1 MLVLRVI
8 PTYQFH
14 NQAPYDLRVGTFL
27 LCSAPLETQS
37 PHVTLLVATGET
49 KPLLFWQQKESSGS
63 RGEVQALVLTTVN
76 ERRLWSLPLSTNFIR
91 HSFSLPTG
99 NPDELFIPAVL
110 TMHETG
116 KSVYLVVAKDP
127 SPRFLIQNLTWQNF
141 EVVERGTK
149 GIHAYPQN
157 IFPSH
162 QVFYEP
168 PTLAKQ
174 YPVVFDPE
182 LAGTKEKYLL
192 RNIKL
197 VSLQFR
203 LCPSVVEAKEE
214 EVKEKEED
222 VVKEEEEKELGLEA
236 KKEGIEKEEE
246 EREKEI
252 GLEEKEK
259 EAKEREEYPAERW
272 TEPFSLASDSDR
284 ILSVPGGESIFV
296 STHKHGSTLFISLLP
311 TGQTFPL
318 YHAPSLPITSD
329 GGSGPDSLRMGV
341 NMDLSLAQ
349 LVVCLDDESSGD
361 GQAID
366 EILQVI
372 ADGLNLQYNSNH
384 REGAS
389 VDFSMESL
397 HINNMTEGETGDFA
411 VTMLP
416 RDQHMRRV
424 SLIESPRVPLLKL
437 IVLFNPESSDIIEEF
452 CLSVNT
458 VTIQLEDG
466 LLDRLK
472 VVIQSFTLPGVLT
485 FMAQN
490 KTSGTVSGI
499 PDSVS
504 NENRRDVSPLIIRKL
519 VIEPTTIYLNA
530 RITVKVLLSC
540 NDSPFRFSRYQLEDI
555 YSNWAEV
562 SQTVTSRYL
571 MATVA
576 HVGWLLG
583 SLELIGSPG
592 TFIQNVG
599 RGLRDLVTL
608 PYEGLTRS
616 PGWFLVGIGHGT
628 LSFVHH
634 LSSGALRSVTSMAF
648 SLSRNMERLSM
659 DPHHISYQ
667 AQQRQE
673 KPVTHFSGGLISG
686 ASSFGLSLMSAVA
699 GIIEQPMQSYHQLES
714 ESSAT
719 STARSLLAGVGR
731 GLLGA
736 VTKPVGGA
744 MELVSQ
750 TGQGIM
756 HGTGLARR
764 LCHKRAELRSC
775 TGRILRGDLAPSST
789 SFAV

>member
-1 MLVLRVI
+1 MLVLCVI

-14 NQAPYDLRVGTFL
+14 NQAAYDLRVGTFL
-27 LCSAPLETQS
+27 LCSTPLETQS
-37 PHVTLLVATGET
+37 PQVTLLVATEET
-49 KPLLFWQQKESSGS
+49 KPLLFWQQTESSGS

-76 ERRLWSLPLSTNFIR
+76 ERRLWSLPLSKNFIR

-99 NPDELFIPAVL
+99 NPNELFIPAVL

-116 KSVYLVVAKDP
+116 KSVYLVVTKDP

-182 LAGTKEKYLL
+182 LAGTKEKDLL
-192 RNIKL
+192 RNIQF

-203 LCPSVVEAKEE
+203 LCSSVVEAKEE
-214 EVKEKEED
+214 EVKKE
-222 VVKEEEEKELGLEA
+222 EEEEKEEELGLEVKEENVKEKLGEKEREG
-236 KKEGIEKEEE
+236 KKEFK
-246 EREKEI
+246 
-252 GLEEKEK
+252 LEEKEK
-259 EAKEREEYPAERW
+259 ETKEREEYPAERW
-272 TEPFSLASDSDR
+272 TEPFSVASDSDK

-296 STHKHGSTLFISLLP
+296 STYKHGSTLFISLLP
-311 TGQTFPL
+311 TGQTHPL
-318 YHAPSLPITSD
+318 YHAPSLPITGD
-329 GGSGPDSLRMGV
+329 GGSSPRMGV
-341 NMDLSLAQ
+341 NVDLSLAQ

-361 GQAID
+361 GQVID

-372 ADGLNLQYNSNH
+372 ADGLILQYNSI
-384 REGAS
+384 RRDGAS

-397 HINNMTEGETGDFA
+397 HINNMTEVETGDFA

-416 RDQHMRRV
+416 RNQHMRRA
-424 SLIESPRVPLLKL
+424 SLIESPHTPLLKL
-437 IVLFNPESSDIIEEF
+437 TILSNPDSSNIIEEF
-452 CLSVNT
+452 CLSVKP
-458 VTIQLEDG
+458 VTIQLENN

-472 VVIQSFTLPGVLT
+472 VVIQSFTLPGTLT
-485 FMAQN
+485 FTAQN
-490 KTSGTVSGI
+490 QASGTESGI

-530 RITVKVLLSC
+530 QITVKVLLSC
-540 NDSPFRFSRYQLEDI
+540 NDSPFRFSRYQLEDV

-571 MATVA
+571 LATVA

-699 GIIEQPMQSYHQLES
+699 GIVEQPMQSYHQLES
-714 ESSAT
+714 QSSAT
-719 STARSLLAGVGR
+719 GTARSLLAGVGR

-764 LCHKRAELRSC
+764 LCHKRAELQSC
-775 TGRILRGDLAPSST
+775 TGRVLRRDLAPSST
-789 SFAV
+789 SFAM